1 MIDPGRGPV
10 EEGPGEGEIS
20 TGALA
25 FPGVPG
31 MSGGTPVTIISGL
44 PNQAKGAQTA
54 ENSYV
59 FGPIREAPALVG
71 AAFAALAR
79 DPPRFFAVLLAGVAV
94 TLSGEAEGAPAE
106 AVGAA
111 TMSAGCT

>member
-1 MIDPGRGPV
+1 MIDPGRTSRSA

-59 FGPIREAPALVG
+59 FGPSGRRPLWLGPLSRLWRATRRVSSRFSWRE
-71 AAFAALAR
+71 
-79 DPPRFFAVLLAGVAV
+79 
-94 TLSGEAEGAPAE
+94 
-106 AVGAA
+106 
-111 TMSAGCT
+111 